1 MKEKEHLLAL
11 RDFVYAWAIHSGE
24 TFIRGRVGYVVIKR
38 KMIEKLVEGLRE
50 LSVGEMRREV

>member
-11 RDFVYAWAIHSGE
+11 RDFVYVWAIHSGE
-24 TFIRGRVGYVVIKR
+24 TFIHGRVDYVVIKR
-38 KMIEKLVEGLRE
+38 KMIEKHAEGLRE